1 MGIYDREYYK
11 QQPGR
16 PTMMPRRSG
25 VGWSVNTWLIVLC
38 CAVFVINGFLP
49 KSYIHVETDYQ
60 GEWKQK
66 EFQLDSDRL
75 TKLPVQAEGNMLVQ
89 PVILDKDPTQ
99 VVAVNYYSRVPILF
113 KWMYFSTSRALF
125 YYSPS
130 YGAVGFE
137 FWRFIGFQFLHAN
150 LMHLLFNMIGLYFFG
165 SMIEQ
170 YLGSKR
176 YLAFY
181 LLCGICGA
189 LMYLLLNAAGYASTI
204 VLGGVDIPG
213 LLFNNPNVPLIG
225 ASAGVFGVLMA
236 GAFIAPRTKVLL
248 FFIIPMPLSWLA
260 YGLVGVALLTV
271 LVGGEGSNA
280 GGEAAH
286 LGGAIAGFYFIRRP
300 HHLHGFFDLMGRVD
314 PTSRSNKARKA
325 RRNSDPGTQAK
336 VDRILDKISRQGLQ
350 SLSEKE
356 KRILKEASRT

>member
-1 MGIYDREYYK
+1 
-11 QQPGR
+11 
-16 PTMMPRRSG
+16 
-25 VGWSVNTWLIVLC
+25 
-38 CAVFVINGFLP
+38 
-49 KSYIHVETDYQ
+49 
-60 GEWKQK
+60 
-66 EFQLDSDRL
+66 
-75 TKLPVQAEGNMLVQ
+75 
-89 PVILDKDPTQ
+89 
-99 VVAVNYYSRVPILF
+99 
-113 KWMYFSTSRALF
+113 
-125 YYSPS
+125 
-130 YGAVGFE
+130 
-137 FWRFIGFQFLHAN
+137 
-150 LMHLLFNMIGLYFFG
+150 
-165 SMIEQ
+165 
-170 YLGSKR
+170 
-176 YLAFY
+176 
-181 LLCGICGA
+181 
-189 LMYLLLNAAGYASTI
+189 MYLLLNAAGYASTI